1 MNKSP
6 QGLAGL
12 TGLTTIKQL
21 ASVGIKS
28 CIARHAVFPH
38 TLLFGVGGTGKTSI
52 ARAIGQELGYYFVE
66 VEGAAFRKRDEI
78 IECLTR
84 NSLLAKKS
92 HQPLLL
98 FIDEVH
104 RLHIKLQEALYIPM
118 KEWRSTSTEGDISF
132 PPFTLIAATT
142 RRDMLDERSFVERFP
157 NKWEVTRYH
166 SCHIKGIVAALFRKW
181 NMACDSEM
189 SRLIATRCLGI
200 PRVAANLS
208 SKVRD
213 VTLAGGRT
221 EVNIADLRQA
231 FDLEG
236 LDRIGL
242 TRLHH
247 RYLSVLNE
255 AVATR
260 GVASIAAQL
269 NQPVQLIEQ
278 GIEPI
283 LCELG
288 LVEHGPRG
296 RVITRRGREYLALP
310 AVAQPKGLRP
320 TGHRG

>member
-1 MNKSP
+1 MV
-6 QGLAGL
+6 GLNSLIGL
-12 TGLTTIKQL
+12 TGLKQL
-21 ASVGIKS
+21 AMICLKS
-28 CIARHAVFPH
+28 CRARGVVFPH
-38 TLLFGVGGTGKTSI
+38 SLLFGIGGCGKTSI
-52 ARAIGQELGYYFVE
+52 ARAIGEELGYYFVE

-84 NSLLAKKS
+84 NSILAKKA
-92 HQPLLL
+92 HEPLLL

-118 KEWRSTSTEGDISF
+118 KEWRSTSTEGDILF

-166 SCHIKGIVAALFRKW
+166 SIHIREIVAALFRKW
-181 NMACDSEM
+181 NMTCDSEM
-189 SRLIATRCLGI
+189 SCLIASRCLGI

-208 SKVRD
+208 AKVRD
-213 VTLAGGRT
+213 VTLASDRLVVG
-221 EVNIADLRQA
+221 ISDLRLA
-231 FDLEG
+231 FELEG

-247 RYLSVLNE
+247 RYLSVLNA
-255 AVATR
+255 AVFTR

-296 RVITRRGREYLALP
+296 RAITPKGRRYLALP
-310 AVAQPKGLRP
+310 PLDIMA
-320 TGHRG
+320 TGPRRGG